1 MGKMIDSDKLKAEL
15 NIQNEADRM
24 RVFNTIDKMDVENA
38 VIIDRFIET
47 METMDVDDAE
57 IKLGVIR
64 NKVYRVTV
72 KVKVVEDGEDNN

>member
-1 MGKMIDSDKLKAEL
+1 MIDSDKLKAEL